1 MQDISCQWQAGGRLD
16 GREEWH
22 PMLPVVVVVVV
33 VAHFSL
39 WLIPLYLKCLLAPPS
54 STLSLQDS
62 ALVANGK

>member
-22 PMLPVVVVVVV
+22 PMLRVVVVVV

>member
-33 VAHFSL
+33 VAHFRSWDLPLSL
-39 WLIPLYLKCLLAPPS
+39 NCLLAPYS
-54 STLSLQDS
+54 FTVSLQDS
-62 ALVANGK
+62 ALVANSK